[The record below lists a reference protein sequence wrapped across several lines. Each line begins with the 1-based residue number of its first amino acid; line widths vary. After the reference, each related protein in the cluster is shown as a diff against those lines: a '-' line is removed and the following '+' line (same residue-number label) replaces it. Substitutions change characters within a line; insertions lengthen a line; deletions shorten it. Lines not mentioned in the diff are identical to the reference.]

1 VTRWEEHDFGHGIVA
16 TLRFDLADIERFLKR
31 HGGVTM
37 DEWHPGTVERWLSVA
52 APFIGYALWRI
63 LGPRVQRWID
73 KHVIG
78 VKKSYLPGEREE
90 D

>member
-1 VTRWEEHDFGHGIVA
+1 
-16 TLRFDLADIERFLKR
+16 
-31 HGGVTM
+31 M
-37 DEWHPGTVERWLSVA
+37 DQWHPGIVERWLSVA

-78 VKKSYLPGEREE
+78 VNKSYLPGERKE